1 MMASLSVARNM
12 RLADLRHE
20 LEGCGL
26 DNSGT
31 NAQLLGRLAEYLDSG
46 SAARERLTPS
56 VAQQPSQAGST
67 QSSSLELPL
76 RDIIREEVRAA
87 LLVPQASQPTHLSAS
102 SPAGVAATI
111 PLDTAD
117 CLPPSGKKTFHAFLP
132 KSLHDKIVSGQ
143 FVEFGL
149 LLQSS
154 NQTDPSRT
162 FLQMNQGK
170 DGGNLIV
177 ANTSRPSRRIED
189 FDTWLEAWTN
199 FGAIYAMAHPSRAH
213 ELFST
218 RTKVRNSRVLHF

>member
-1 MMASLSVARNM
+1 MSLKDAAWTTPAPMLS
-12 RLADLRHE
+12 
-20 LEGCGL
+20 CC
-26 DNSGT
+26 
-31 NAQLLGRLAEYLDSG
+31 RLAEYLDSG

-67 QSSSLELPL
+67 QSSSSELPL

-117 CLPPSGKKTFHAFLP
+117 CLPPSGKKTFHAFIP
-132 KSLHDKIVSGQ
+132 KYLHDKIVSGQ

-170 DGGNLIV
+170 DGGNSSLPTP
-177 ANTSRPSRRIED
+177 AGPPEGLRT
-189 FDTWLEAWTN
+189 
-199 FGAIYAMAHPSRAH
+199 
-213 ELFST
+213 ST
-218 RTKVRNSRVLHF
+218 RGSKPGRTLAPSMPWLIRPEPMNYSHTSTSFQSGPQIPFLGGL